1 MPWVLN
7 DAVKVDL
14 MEISAKMNSKT
25 KRNMKIV
32 ATIEARMT
40 STRLSG
46 KVLKPVV
53 GRQVLELLIGRLQRS
68 EIQCCKTLIL
78 LDTEVQVRDCLSWLD
93 DIDGER
99 GIIALTP
106 LAMHELDKKRILIA

>member
-1 MPWVLN
+1 MNETV
-7 DAVKVDL
+7 AISM
-14 MEISAKMNSKT
+14 MEVSAKMNAKT

-40 STRLSG
+40 STRLFG
-46 KVLKPVV
+46 KVLKPVM
-53 GRQVLELLIGRLQRS
+53 RCPVLELLIEEMQIS
-68 EIQCCKTLIL
+68 EIQCFKTLIL

-93 DIDGER
+93 DIDGEQ